1 MPVYVYTDGSC
12 RGNGKAT
19 PLAGVGVFFGEGDS
33 RNVSR
38 KLHGKQTNNAA
49 ELAAVIDAFELIRE
63 SVSKGHEHVIV
74 TDSEYV
80 IKCMTTYGKRCAL
93 AGWTKDIP
101 NKALVKEAYSS
112 YAPYTNVSFMHVMA
126 HTKNDTPHARG
137 NAEADRLANEG
148 ALSTSTIVR
157 SEDLFAVE
165 REPSKQIW
173 SPSVP
178 NRVDLK
184 VAYAEKE
191 EAKRM
196 GARWDPS
203 AKVWHTVAS
212 NFALIERFRVSN
224 VYPM

>member
-1 MPVYVYTDGSC
+1 MPMYVYTDGSC

-38 KLHGKQTNNAA
+38 KLHGKQTNHAA
-49 ELAAVIDAFELIRE
+49 ELAAVIDAFELIQD
-63 SVSKGHEHVIV
+63 SLSKGDEYVIV

-80 IKCMTTYGKRCAL
+80 IKCMTSYGKRCAL
-93 AGWTKDIP
+93 AGWTKEIP
-101 NKALVKEAYSS
+101 NKALVRKAYRS
-112 YAPYTNVSFMHVMA
+112 YAPYTNVAFMHVMA
-126 HTKNDTPHARG
+126 HTKSESAHARG

-148 ALSTSTIVR
+148 ALSFAKEGLI
-157 SEDLFAVE
+157 AVE
-165 REPSKQIW
+165 AEPSRKIW
-173 SPSVP
+173 SSPVS

-203 AKVWHTVAS
+203 AKVWHTVAT
-212 NFALIERFRVSN
+212 NIALIERFSN
-224 VYPM
+224 K